1 MLSLKDLYHGFRDP
15 KSILALSG
23 KIKEQAKGL
32 KEKIRVME
40 VCGGH
45 THSIMKYGINQLVG
59 DTFEFIHG
67 PGCPVCIMSKSR
79 INHAITLAGEE
90 NVILATLGDMIRV
103 PSSRGSLAQAREN
116 GADVRFV
123 YSPLDLL
130 KIAKENPNKKIIYFA
145 IGFETTTPMTAA
157 LLERVKTHGITNIL
171 FHINHV
177 LVPPPMRAVLSIPEV
192 KIDAFIAPSHVSV
205 ITGSKIYEEFP
216 RDFSRP
222 TVVSGFE
229 PVDVLESL
237 LMILNQVQEG
247 QARLQNQY
255 IRSVS
260 FKGNILA
267 QDKIKQFF
275 ETRESFEWRGIGEIS
290 HSALKLK
297 DEFKQ
302 YDAEVFYADIL
313 PKEKVEEP
321 KGCICPKIICGSA
334 KPTEC
339 KLFAKACTPT
349 SPIGSCMVSG
359 EGVCNAYFRYGNLLE
374 ENR

>member
-1 MLSLKDLYHGFRDP
+1 MLSLNDLYQGFRDP
-15 KSILALSG
+15 KSILAWSE

-32 KEKIRVME
+32 DKKIRVME

-45 THSIMKYGINQLVG
+45 THSIMKYGINQLVS

-67 PGCPVCIMSKSR
+67 PGCPVCVMAKSR
-79 INHAITLAGEE
+79 INHAIALSKQKD
-90 NVILATLGDMIRV
+90 VILATLGDMIRV
-103 PSSRGSLAQAREN
+103 PSSTGSLAQERAN

-130 KIAKENPNKKIIYFA
+130 KIAKENPDKKVIYFA
-145 IGFETTTPMTAA
+145 IGFETTTPMTSA
-157 LLERVKTHGITNIL
+157 LLERVQNEGVKNIL

-177 LVPPPMRAVLSIPEV
+177 LVPPPMRAVLNIPEV
-192 KIDAFIAPSHVSV
+192 QIDAFIAPSHVSV

-216 RDFSRP
+216 RDFNRP

-229 PVDVLESL
+229 PVDVLEGLS
-237 LMILNQVQEG
+237 MILSQVQRGE
-247 QARLQNQY
+247 AKLENQY
-255 IRSVS
+255 TRSVTPE
-260 FKGNILA
+260 GNVLA
-267 QDKIKQFF
+267 QEKMKRFF
-275 ETRESFEWRGIGEIS
+275 ETRESFEWRGIGEIP

-297 DEFKQ
+297 DEFKE
-302 YDAEVFYADIL
+302 YDAEVVYADIL
-313 PKEKVEEP
+313 PKEKVPEP

-339 KLFAKACTPT
+339 KLFGKACTPT

-359 EGVCNAYFRYGNLLE
+359 EGVCNAYFRYGNLL
-374 ENR
+374 